1 MLFFLPNSTQILSCD
16 VFIRIYVFSFH
27 LTIFLRKLFNLE
39 RKGNFNAIV
48 LNRFLLN
55 TTNQFKFHSTNKMTI
70 RNQRAKLEH
79 A

>member
-1 MLFFLPNSTQILSCD
+1 MLYFLPNSTQIPSCD
-16 VFIRIYVFSFH
+16 VFIRIYVFSFY
-27 LTIFLRKLFNLE
+27 LTIFFRKLFKLE
-39 RKGNFNAIV
+39 LDGNFNAIV

-55 TTNQFKFHSTNKMTI
+55 TANQFKLHSTNKMTI

>member
-1 MLFFLPNSTQILSCD
+1 MLYFLPNSTQILSCD

-27 LTIFLRKLFNLE
+27 LTIFLRKLFKLE
-39 RKGNFNAIV
+39 REGNFNAIV
-48 LNRFLLN
+48 LNRFLFD
-55 TTNQFKFHSTNKMTI
+55 TANQFKFHSTNKMTI